1 MKVRH
6 SIGFVAAMVA
16 ALAAGPLAV
25 AAGRT
30 SPPRQAPAAAAAA
43 LTGGWKLNPEASVNP
58 DGEGKTVARGQGIS
72 DNQRGPGP
80 GGDLG
85 REEAQ
90 RFNYHLA
97 LFSKAPPLLGIQ
109 ATADQVLLAYD
120 PDPAKGPVFK
130 HSTDNKKSSLPT
142 PAGEVEMRARW
153 DGRKLRREM
162 ETAESLKVT
171 EEYVVS
177 PDGKQLTV
185 TVKRSSVM
193 VRLPSLEIKRVYER
207 VQ

>member
-1 MKVRH
+1 VVLAGA
-6 SIGFVAAMVA
+6 IGLLPAGAA
-16 ALAAGPLAV
+16 
-25 AAGRT
+25 
-30 SPPRQAPAAAAAA
+30 SPQSQAAAAAAA
-43 LTGGWKLNPEASVNP
+43 LSGGWKLNPQASVNP
-58 DGEGKTVARGQGIS
+58 DGEGKAVARGQGIS
-72 DNQRGPGP
+72 DNQKGPGP

-90 RFNYHLA
+90 RFNYHLT
-97 LFSKAPPLLGIQ
+97 LFSQAPPMLGIQ
-109 ATADQVLLAYD
+109 ATAGQVLLAYD

-130 HSTDNKKSSLPT
+130 HATDNKKTSLAT
-142 PAGEVEMRARW
+142 PAGPVEIRARW
-153 DGRKLRREM
+153 DGAKLRREI

-177 PDGKQLTV
+177 ADGKQLTV

-193 VRLPSLEIKRVYER
+193 VRVPSLEIRRVYER

>member
-1 MKVRH
+1 MTGGQVRLMVATVTT
-6 SIGFVAAMVA
+6 VAAIS
-16 ALAAGPLAV
+16 AGT
-25 AAGRT
+25 T
-30 SPPRQAPAAAAAA
+30 SMLDASPQATTPAAS
-43 LTGGWKLNPEASVNP
+43 LTGGWKLNPQTSVNP
-58 DGEGKTVARGQGIS
+58 DGEGKPVARGQGLS
-72 DNQRGPGP
+72 DNQKGPGP

-90 RFNYHLA
+90 RFNFHLS

-109 ATADQVLLAYD
+109 ATAGQVMLVYD
-120 PDPAKGPVFK
+120 PDPAKGLVFK
-130 HSTDNKKSSLPT
+130 HSTDNKKASVST
-142 PAGEVEMRARW
+142 PAGPIDIRARW
-153 DGRKLRREM
+153 DGAKLRREI
-162 ETAESLKVT
+162 ETPESLKVI

-193 VRLPSLEIKRVYER
+193 VRVPSIEIKRVYDR

>member
-1 MKVRH
+1 MTRWRLGVIAAVFVTAVGL
-6 SIGFVAAMVA
+6 SWIGVT
-16 ALAAGPLAV
+16 AAGPQSG
-25 AAGRT
+25 AA
-30 SPPRQAPAAAAAA
+30 SAAAA
-43 LTGGWKLNPEASVNP
+43 LNGGWKLNPQASVHP
-58 DGEGKTVARGQGIS
+58 DGEGKPVARGQGIS

-90 RFNYHLA
+90 RFNYHLT

-109 ATADQVLLAYD
+109 AAADQVMLAYD

-130 HSTDNKKSSLPT
+130 HATDNKKTSVPT
-142 PAGEVEMRARW
+142 QAGPVDIRVRW
-153 DGRKLRREM
+153 DGAKLPREI
-162 ETAESLKVT
+162 ETPESLKIT

-177 PDGKQLTV
+177 GDGKQLTV

-193 VRLPSLEIKRVYER
+193 VRLPSLEIKRVYDR
-207 VQ
+207 MQ